1 MDAAHLKSIPLFASL
16 SPEDLESVSAF
27 AKELSAETGK
37 TLINEGDYA
46 NDLMAIE
53 EGTASVE
60 RGGEHVADLEAGDFF
75 GEIGLLEDEMRTASV
90 TATSPMRLIV
100 LTRWEIKRLEKT
112 APQAIAQL
120 RAAIEQRRPESE
132 SRGG

>member
-1 MDAAHLKSIPLFASL
+1 VDGAHLKSIPLFASL
-16 SPEDLESVSAF
+16 SPEDLESVSTF
-27 AKELSAETGK
+27 AQELSVEPGK

-46 NDLMAIE
+46 YELMAIE
-53 EGTASVE
+53 EGSASVE

-75 GEIGLLEDEMRTASV
+75 GEIGVVEGDMRTASV

-120 RAAIEQRRPESE
+120 RAAIEQRRPELE